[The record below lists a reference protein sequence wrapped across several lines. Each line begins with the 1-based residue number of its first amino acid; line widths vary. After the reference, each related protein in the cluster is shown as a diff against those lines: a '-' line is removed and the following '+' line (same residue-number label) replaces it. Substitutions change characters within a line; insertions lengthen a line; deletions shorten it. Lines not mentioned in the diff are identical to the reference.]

1 MIAEDA
7 VNAGYDEIQHVNFL
21 MLDVLATR
29 EDDTRTPFRFTRVG
43 ERAADLDLDDPRVKA
58 LLDLLAKKHTVI
70 DPTLTVFE
78 SMFTQGPTNPDPSLL
93 PLLPRL
99 PPQVRRGA
107 YTGAYP
113 MPEGMAPK
121 FKASFERC
129 RQLVKRAYD
138 RKITIVAGTDGL
150 PGFTLHR
157 ELENYVEAGIP
168 NAEVL
173 AIATLGAAK
182 VMRVD
187 KTTGS
192 IAPGKDADLV
202 IVDGDPLSNM
212 RDVRNVVTV
221 VKGGTVVDAGAALR
235 ALSVAPR

>member
-1 MIAEDA
+1 
-7 VNAGYDEIQHVNFL
+7 VKAGYDEIQHVNFL

-29 EDDTRTPFRFTRVG
+29 EDDTRTPFRFTRVA
-43 ERAADLDLDDPRVKA
+43 ERAAGLDLDDPRVKT

-78 SMFTQGPTNPDPSLL
+78 SWFTQGPSNPDPTLA
-93 PLLPRL
+93 PLLSRL

-107 YTGAYP
+107 FTGGLP
-113 MPEGMAPK
+113 VPEGMGPT

-138 RKITIVAGTDGL
+138 RKIPIVAGTDGL

-157 ELENYVEAGIP
+157 ELENYAEAGIP

-173 AIATLGAAK
+173 ALATLGAAK
-182 VMRVD
+182 IMRVD

-202 IVDGDPLSNM
+202 IVDGDPLANM

-221 VKGGTVVDAGAALR
+221 VKNGTVVDAAAALR
-235 ALSVAPR
+235 ALSITPR